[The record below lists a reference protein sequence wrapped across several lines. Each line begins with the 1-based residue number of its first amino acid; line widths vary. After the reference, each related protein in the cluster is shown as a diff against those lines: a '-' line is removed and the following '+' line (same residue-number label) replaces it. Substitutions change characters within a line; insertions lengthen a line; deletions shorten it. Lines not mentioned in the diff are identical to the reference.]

1 MPNASSSTESSTD
14 LHPSTSLQNTLYVDT
29 VGAAV
34 RREQNHFVVTGHSDG
49 TTERLQSVPLPEV
62 DTLALVGRVH
72 CTMLA
77 LRFCLQ
83 ETVQVVLLS
92 PYGKVKG
99 RLHGRH
105 PANVD
110 VRLGQYAAQDES
122 ARRLELPRRFV
133 GAKVHNMRC
142 RLRRTEDDTSYRAFR
157 WP

>member
-1 MPNASSSTESSTD
+1 MSNASSSTESSTD

-49 TTERLQSVPLPEV
+49 TTERLRSVPLPEV
-62 DTLALVGRVH
+62 APLALVGRVH

-77 LRFCLQ
+77 LRFCPQ

-110 VRLGQYAAQDES
+110 VRLGQYAAQDKS
-122 ARRLELPRRFV
+122 ARRLELARRFV
-133 GAKVHNMRC
+133 GAKVHNMRR

-157 WP
+157 SP